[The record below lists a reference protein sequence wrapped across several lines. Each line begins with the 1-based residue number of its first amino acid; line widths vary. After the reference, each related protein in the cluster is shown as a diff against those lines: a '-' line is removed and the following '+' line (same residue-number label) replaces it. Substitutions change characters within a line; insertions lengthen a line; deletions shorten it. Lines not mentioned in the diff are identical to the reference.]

1 MKIFELR
8 TKLYDQ
14 ILNHSNK
21 QDVRIAKLIFGGINF
36 GKTVDFEILIV
47 TKDRIKEIEMLTL
60 MNSLYKDEEEPLQGL
75 AVGKPDIEVNNISGN
90 NPKNLISKVS
100 RIDTECIWYND
111 PELTKNPITEK
122 NLHKRQ
128 ALIYLCELKTWD
140 NFTCLLDSIMSFLDF
155 SQCIYFYVTIAYEFF
170 VMLT

>member
-1 MKIFELR
+1 
-8 TKLYDQ
+8 
-14 ILNHSNK
+14 
-21 QDVRIAKLIFGGINF
+21 
-36 GKTVDFEILIV
+36 
-47 TKDRIKEIEMLTL
+47 MLTL

-90 NPKNLISKVS
+90 NPKKLISKVS

-111 PELTKNPITEK
+111 PELTKNPITET

-128 ALIYLCELKTWD
+128 ALIYLCGFKTWD

-155 SQCIYFYVTIAYEFF
+155 SQCIYFYVTIA
-170 VMLT
+170 